1 MSCIWRIW
9 LVPWPHTNSSLFEGS
24 TTRRRKHF
32 SSCHVKWHG
41 KLEEFFAQ
49 EARELYKYF
58 LVCFAAIII
67 LLKPVVVVGK
77 WHRFIC
83 ICCGRGGLHRLS
95 RLVLFAYYVKRK
107 KTLRFFIRNTIEIVR
122 MERNFL
128 YFTWISARADFGH
141 VLGNDT
147 WDTDRISFQIK
158 TVCFQINS
166 IRFRVRNINDESS
179 KTF

>member
-1 MSCIWRIW
+1 MKWR
-9 LVPWPHTNSSLFEGS
+9 
-24 TTRRRKHF
+24 
-32 SSCHVKWHG
+32 G

-49 EARELYKYF
+49 EARELYKYHF

-67 LLKPVVVVGK
+67 FLKPVVVVGK

-83 ICCGRGGLHRLS
+83 VCCGRGGLHGLS

-107 KTLRFFIRNTIEIVR
+107 KTLGFFIRNNIEIVR
-122 MERNFL
+122 MERDFSH
-128 YFTWISARADFGH
+128 FTWTFAWADFGH
-141 VLGNDT
+141 VLGIDT
-147 WDTDRISFQIK
+147 QDTDRISSQIK
-158 TVCFQINS
+158 TVCFQINN